1 MLLLVQVEA
10 EVLGQTGRFTEALS
24 CSVQSSSSDLEVTS
38 GPAADSQV
46 PAATLSITS
55 AGIFPAVRAAACPA
69 RLQPLLA
76 LFPHQSH
83 DPSTQPHA
91 FTLEAGAAEQ
101 EQAPAP
107 QSSGVQPA
115 EQSRPFVLSAPG
127 LTVDQQQQHQP
138 DESSQPAVPEQLPAG
153 GVDWRC
159 SLSGASQWLL
169 QLVDEAGFCLAGLQL
184 EGAVGQVGFTGVV
197 GVPSTTGMQLD
208 VNRLHCRRHALQ
220 VYDGGT
226 LLETSKS
233 VTPWN
238 RAA

>member
-24 CSVQSSSSDLEVTS
+24 CSVQSSSSDLKVTS

-46 PAATLSITS
+46 SAATLSITS

-76 LFPHQSH
+76 LFPCQSC

-91 FTLEAGAAEQ
+91 FTLEAEAAEQ

-107 QSSGVQPA
+107 QSSRVQPA
-115 EQSRPFVLSAPG
+115 EQPRPFVLSAPG

-138 DESSQPAVPEQLPAG
+138 DVPEQLQAG

-184 EGAVGQVGFTGVV
+184 EGAVAQVGFTGVV
-197 GVPSTTGMQLD
+197 GV
-208 VNRLHCRRHALQ
+208 RLPLAC
-220 VYDGGT
+220 
-226 LLETSKS
+226 
-233 VTPWN
+233 N
-238 RAA
+238 